1 MASEKTAH
9 KARVA
14 VAFQAARADLKSYRV
29 LELTPVYVLF
39 TFGGYEVRFE
49 WKEGRIARIGGENQY
64 LHPEDYAFMFLQA
77 EMLMAA
83 NVRGLNSA
91 KAATAAKKP
100 PKKKPRAEQL
110 AFSLVPTHE
119 PPGSLR

>member
-1 MASEKTAH
+1 MASQKTAH
-9 KARVA
+9 RARVA
-14 VAFQAARADLKSYRV
+14 AAFQIARADRKHFRV
-29 LELTPVYVLF
+29 LEITPTKVLF
-39 TFGGYEVRFE
+39 FFGGYHVEFAWR
-49 WKEGRIARIGGENQY
+49 EGRIARIGGENEY

-100 PKKKPRAEQL
+100 KKAAPTAVQL
-110 AFSLVPTHE
+110 SLFNRPE
-119 PPGSLR
+119 PPQGSLS